1 MESLYE
7 GAPQRGASTINVLV
21 LLVVA
26 AVVFSYL
33 AAYALTNALLK
44 AGLVDPWSPD
54 HDPRPR
60 WMLICF
66 GIVMS
71 LFLVMSALLRW
82 SSNRQLRA
90 MEAMEEAE

>member
-7 GAPQRGASTINVLV
+7 GAPPRGASTLNVLV

-44 AGLVDPWSPD
+44 AGLIEQWSTE

-66 GIVMS
+66 GVVLS

-82 SSNRQLRA
+82 SSNRQMRA